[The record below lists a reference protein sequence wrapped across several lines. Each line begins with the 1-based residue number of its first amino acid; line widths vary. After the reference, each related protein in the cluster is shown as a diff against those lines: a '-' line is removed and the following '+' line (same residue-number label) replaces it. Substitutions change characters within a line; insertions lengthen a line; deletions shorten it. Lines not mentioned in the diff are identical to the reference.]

1 MLLLQRSCQC
11 GDVRLVHVEF
21 GRVSG
26 SSSAAAPSTS
36 ADTLNVGAMS
46 DQHARE
52 PHLDLDAMEGA
63 ESSDLGPSLRDLMDN
78 PDAYPEEMAKVREAM
93 KGLSAAVMPKMDVSG
108 FASMMPKI
116 DMTGFISR
124 VPAIEAPP
132 ILTNSTLALATAR
145 DLSFDATSVEVFHD
159 SLPAKQ
165 LEALT
170 QVVQALTVAN
180 EMHERQIDQQSQ
192 QLEHQ
197 RQQLEE
203 QERSGKSV
211 TRREWI
217 AIGVAV
223 VSLIVAVIA
232 IL

>member
-1 MLLLQRSCQC
+1 MT
-11 GDVRLVHVEF
+11 E
-21 GRVSG
+21 
-26 SSSAAAPSTS
+26 
-36 ADTLNVGAMS
+36 
-46 DQHARE
+46 QHAPE
-52 PHLDLDAMEGA
+52 PHLDLDAMEDA
-63 ESSDLGPSLRDLMDN
+63 DSSDLGPSMRDLMDN

-93 KGLSAAVMPKMDVSG
+93 KGLSAAVMPKMNVSG

-124 VPAIEAPP
+124 MPAMDAQPE
-132 ILTNSTLALATAR
+132 LTNSTRLHLMAG
-145 DLSFDATSVEVFHD
+145 DSSFETPSVEVFHD

-180 EMHERQIDQQSQ
+180 EMHERQIDQQGQ
-192 QLEHQ
+192 QLDHQ

-223 VSLIVAVIA
+223 VSLIVAVVA